1 MFALAFFYAV
11 LTLMRDFY
19 FYLMHNVF
27 CNSFFVF
34 VSFNSLSYVFLVSS
48 VVKESSTAP
57 SLTIN
62 STYTFN
68 ENDPTAQ
75 RKINITT
82 TVSSPTTTSIK
93 SLHVTITG
101 KTKIRLPN
109 DSIVLL
115 AEVDEKTLNGKIL
128 FSVY

>member
-1 MFALAFFYAV
+1 
-11 LTLMRDFY
+11 
-19 FYLMHNVF
+19 MHNVF

-34 VSFNSLSYVFLVSS
+34 VSFNSLSYVFLVSP

-109 DSIVLL
+109 DSVVLH
-115 AEVDEKTLNGKIL
+115 AEVDDKTLNGKIL